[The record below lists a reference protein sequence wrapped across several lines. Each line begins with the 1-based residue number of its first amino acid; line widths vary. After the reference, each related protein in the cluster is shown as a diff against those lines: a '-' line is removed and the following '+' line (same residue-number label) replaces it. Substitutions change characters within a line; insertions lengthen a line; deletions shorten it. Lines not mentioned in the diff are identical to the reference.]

1 MCGISCILSQDHPSH
16 TGSRPA
22 ANGTVPNGFHS
33 KHEATRNAISRE
45 LDASL
50 DQIRHRGP
58 DSRGQWI
65 SDDNRVALGHVRLS
79 INDLSPEGAQPFHS
93 PNGKIHAVVN
103 GEFYDYDRIRA
114 ELEKPQDGS
123 PGYHFASHSDSELS
137 IALYLRY
144 GQDFVQH
151 LRGEFA
157 CIIYDEPRQL
167 FLAARDRYGIKPLFW
182 TQQNG
187 RLLLS
192 AEMKGFLPLGW
203 QPEWDVRSLKDA
215 GWNCDQRTV
224 FKGVRKIRPGHLLV
238 CQSFGGV
245 TEQPYWDMEFP
256 DKRVVNPITPEEA
269 IEGVRERM
277 LHAIRLRLRADV
289 PVGIYLSGGI
299 DSSVIA
305 GMVEHLVRTE
315 KLSMGSVDADSKIAA
330 FSIAFNE
337 DSGFDESSIANR
349 TADWLGVK
357 YYKKHMSE
365 AELARRFE
373 DAVWHCEHH
382 NPDLNF
388 VGKYA
393 LSEVPAEHGYKV
405 VLTGEGADE
414 HFGGYPT
421 YLSDFLR
428 ESDDSWPAHNPL
440 PEPLRQAH
448 FDKAEAQ
455 AKAYYESVGA
465 DSSTRGPSLARRT
478 LNNISTVSSMAAFQP
493 DLFSPWT
500 APTYGAT
507 DPQET
512 IATSHPGL
520 IRQKIQHS
528 WHPLHSAQYVW
539 AKAHLPNIFLTCLG
553 DRTEM
558 AHSIEA
564 RTPLLDHELTQ
575 YVNALPPA
583 SKIHYDPATDD
594 FVEKWLLREA
604 AKPFITRELY
614 SRKKHPYSAPTAYP
628 VDGPLMR
635 VLGGLVTKEA
645 VEQLGFV
652 EWRKCE
658 GLVGRAFGADADP
671 GALRLLLLVAEWVVL
686 SKRFGVKRAGP
697 EVVVGEV

>member
-1 MCGISCILSQDHPSH
+1 M
-16 TGSRPA
+16 
-22 ANGTVPNGFHS
+22 
-33 KHEATRNAISRE
+33 
-45 LDASL
+45 
-50 DQIRHRGP
+50 
-58 DSRGQWI
+58 
-65 SDDNRVALGHVRLS
+65 
-79 INDLSPEGAQPFHS
+79 
-93 PNGKIHAVVN
+93 
-103 GEFYDYDRIRA
+103 
-114 ELEKPQDGS
+114 
-123 PGYHFASHSDSELS
+123 
-137 IALYLRY
+137 
-144 GQDFVQH
+144 QH

-157 CIIYDEPRQL
+157 CIIYDEPRQI

-224 FKGVRKIRPGHLLV
+224 FKGVQKIKPGHLLI

-245 TEQPYWDMEFP
+245 AEQPYWDMSFP
-256 DKRVVNPITPEEA
+256 DKRTVNHITPEEA

-315 KLSMGSVDADSKIAA
+315 KLAMGSVNADSKIAA

-365 AELARRFE
+365 AELAKRFE

-421 YLSDFLR
+421 YLADFLR
-428 ESDDSWPAHNPL
+428 EPDHSWKAHNTL
-440 PEPLRQAH
+440 PEHLREAH
-448 FDKAEAQ
+448 FNKAEAE

-465 DSSTRGPSLARRT
+465 DSSTRGPSLARRM

-493 DLFSPWT
+493 DLFSHWT
-500 APTYGAT
+500 NTAYGET
-507 DPQET
+507 DPQQT
-512 IATSHPGL
+512 IATSHSPL
-520 IRQKIQHS
+520 TRQKIQHS
-528 WHPLHSAQYVW
+528 WHPLHSAQYIW
-539 AKAHLPNIFLTCLG
+539 SKAHLTNIFLTCLG

-564 RTPLLDHELTQ
+564 RTPLLDHELTS
-575 YVNALPPA
+575 YVNTLPPSA
-583 SKIHYDPATDD
+583 KICYKPDEDR

-614 SRKKHPYSAPTAYP
+614 ERKKHPYSAPTAFAKG
-628 VDGPLMR
+628 GPLEE
-635 VLGGLVTKEA
+635 LLAGLVTRGA
-645 VEQLGFV
+645 VEGLGFV
-652 EWRKCE
+652 DWKRCE
-658 GLVGRAFGADADP
+658 GLVGRAFGAEGEADP
-671 GALRLLLLVAEWVVL
+671 GAMRLLLVVAEWVVIGR
-686 SKRFGVKRAGP
+686 RFGVKRAEP
-697 EVVVGEV
+697 EGVVKGQ